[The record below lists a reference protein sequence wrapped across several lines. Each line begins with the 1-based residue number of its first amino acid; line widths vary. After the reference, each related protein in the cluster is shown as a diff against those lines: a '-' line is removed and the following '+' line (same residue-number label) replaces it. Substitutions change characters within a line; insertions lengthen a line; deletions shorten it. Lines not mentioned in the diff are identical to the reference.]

1 MKKTL
6 NGLLLLVMIT
16 GLLSGCNLVG
26 NDEKS
31 GASDGIN
38 SPVNQNPSEQTGGTN
53 DTPIPTEDPDISN
66 RVDVTFKEAFPYD
79 ILYGQPEKFLKEIIP
94 GFYLGISK
102 EEIHNML
109 GEPNTTRQVEGN
121 WENTLEW
128 IYEDVKGYQ
137 LTVIFDTEGHFVNFQ
152 LSKYLTSKGSFP
164 KVINKSVPNPGEPIV
179 YNELGFE
186 EVLLGINVDEVI
198 SRYGDPEKVYIT
210 YDEMYGYDLVMEY
223 LGVSVHVLIENE
235 NPYVHFIE
243 SNDLGVVETYRG
255 IHVGSTVEEIYEQ
268 YGEPPYDW
276 KETGD
281 IIYATEDYWFAIRFV
296 ISDGKVESIDIYEA
310 S

>member
-6 NGLLLLVMIT
+6 NVLLLLVIIT
-16 GLLSGCNLVG
+16 GLLSSCKLVG

-38 SPVNQNPSEQTGGTN
+38 SPVNQNPPDQTDDIG
-53 DTPIPTEDPDISN
+53 DTPLPAEDPKIVN
-66 RVDVTFKEAFPYD
+66 KVDVTFKEAFPYD
-79 ILYGQPEKFLKEIIP
+79 ILYGQPERFLKETIP

-102 EEIHNML
+102 KEVNDML
-109 GEPNTTRQVEGN
+109 GEPNITRQIESKWG
-121 WENTLEW
+121 NTLEW
-128 IYEDVKGYQ
+128 IYDDVKGYQ
-137 LTVIFDTEGHFVNFQ
+137 LTVIFDTDGDFVNFQ
-152 LSKYLTSKGSFP
+152 LSKYLTSKGSIP
-164 KVINKSVPNPGEPIV
+164 KVINKSVPNPGDPIV
-179 YNELGFE
+179 YTELGFE
-186 EVLLGINVDEVI
+186 EVLLGRNVDEVV
-198 SRYGDPEKVYIT
+198 SRYGDPGKVYIT
-210 YDEMYGYDLVMEY
+210 YDEMYGYELAMEY
-223 LGVSVHVLIENE
+223 LGVTVHLLIENE

-243 SNDLGVVETYRG
+243 SNDLGIVETYRG

-296 ISDGKVESIDIYEA
+296 ISDSKVESIDIYEA